1 MRAVWCEMRQDDGGW
16 TRARL
21 ILATETD
28 LSAKEVIEI
37 YAERW
42 GIEPL
47 VHNLKRG
54 WGVANLWQQS
64 KEALEL
70 WMQIR

>member
-1 MRAVWCEMRQDDGGW
+1 MARFLKGLPVRAVWCEMRQDDGGW

-47 VHNLKRG
+47 FHNLKR
-54 WGVANLWQQS
+54 W
-64 KEALEL
+64 
-70 WMQIR
+70 